1 MKEKELFKK
10 SDTSGFTN
18 NSDLNQKILRPW
30 TKAEL
35 KSEEDKIV
43 IVINQA
49 FYLSYFRDK
58 SHL

>member
-18 NSDLNQKILRPW
+18 NSDLNQKILRPS

-43 IVINQA
+43 IIQA

>member
-10 SDTSGFTN
+10 SDTSGFIN
-18 NSDLNQKILRPW
+18 NSDLNKKILRPS

-43 IVINQA
+43 IIQA